1 MPGNRVSDGTRFP
14 VSNSCA
20 TGLFSSLDTF
30 EDQIVPFAWLRRT
43 RFPLL
48 LLAKTPCGSRI
59 GVFLLATQ
67 TLCHGSSGTIFPS
80 TCSLNCQEIRSRA
93 QTF

>member
-67 TLCHGSSGTIFPS
+67 TTVSWLIWYHIPKYMFFELPGDKKPSSN
-80 TCSLNCQEIRSRA
+80 L
-93 QTF
+93 